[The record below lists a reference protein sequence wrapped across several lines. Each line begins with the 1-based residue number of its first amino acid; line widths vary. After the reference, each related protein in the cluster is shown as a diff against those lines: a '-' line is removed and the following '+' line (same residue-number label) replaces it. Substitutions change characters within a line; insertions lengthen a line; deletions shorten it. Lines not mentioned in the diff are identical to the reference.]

1 MKRMIPNRA
10 VDYKISSEIVMS
22 RDSRLRKLK
31 SRLRT
36 HVRRLRYWPLL
47 SESWLIMSES
57 INQIAE
63 VAFMELNL
71 PFSMNNELRSQIGRK
86 KEGTLWD
93 QEDDELAI
101 AILQEEG
108 KVNLCVSLLCEY
120 SQVMKDEVEAYKMIS
135 KASMITRI
143 DRESI
148 GESVMLFE
156 KGVGI
161 IIKLAMAHVEV
172 IQILD
177 ISTLMQHLATVFE
190 NADNRAYLWEQE
202 LSAEFGSDFL
212 GVDKLQ
218 EFQVIHYLANI
229 IKHLEEID
237 EEKIMDMI
245 EHHNLISKAVT
256 HVANLMDWVSSD
268 VFASF
273 LIFLNGCI
281 DCETYLAEKSRFISS
296 QTKKV
301 CINIMEKYLERTLK
315 TSTFIVSNDVAS
327 FTKELEIWKREEKII
342 VC

>member
-1 MKRMIPNRA
+1 MKRIIPNRA

-71 PFSMNNELRSQIGRK
+71 PFSMNKELRTQIGRK

-108 KVNLCVSLLCEY
+108 KVNLCVTLLCEY

-135 KASMITRI
+135 QASIATGH

-177 ISTLMQHLATVFE
+177 INTLMQHLATVFE
-190 NADNRAYLWEQE
+190 NAESRAYLWEHE
-202 LSAEFGSDFL
+202 LSSEFGADFL

-218 EFQVIHYLANI
+218 EFLVIHYLANI

-245 EHHNLISKAVT
+245 EHHNLIAKAAT
-256 HVANLMDWVSSD
+256 HVSNFIDWCSSD

-281 DCETYLAEKSRFISS
+281 DSETYLAEKSRFITP

-301 CINIMEKYLERTLK
+301 CIKLTEKYLQTTLK
-315 TSTFIVSNDVAS
+315 KSTFIVSNDIAS
-327 FTKELEIWKREEKII
+327 FSKEIEIWKKEEKIS
-342 VC
+342 V

>member
-1 MKRMIPNRA
+1 
-10 VDYKISSEIVMS
+10 MS

-71 PFSMNNELRSQIGRK
+71 PFSMNKELQGQIGRK

-108 KVNLCVSLLCEY
+108 KVNLCVTLLCEY
-120 SQVMKDEVEAYKMIS
+120 SQAMKDEVEAYKLIS
-135 KASMITRI
+135 QASMTTGH

-177 ISTLMQHLATVFE
+177 ISTLMQQLATVFE
-190 NADNRAYLWEQE
+190 NADARAYLWEDE
-202 LSAEFGSDFL
+202 LSSEFGSDFL

-218 EFQVIHYLANI
+218 EFQVIHYLASI

-237 EEKIMDMI
+237 EEKIMDLI
-245 EHHNLISKAVT
+245 EHHNLVSRS
-256 HVANLMDWVSSD
+256 VAHIENFMD
-268 VFASF
+268 
-273 LIFLNGCI
+273 
-281 DCETYLAEKSRFISS
+281 
-296 QTKKV
+296 
-301 CINIMEKYLERTLK
+301 
-315 TSTFIVSNDVAS
+315 
-327 FTKELEIWKREEKII
+327 
-342 VC
+342 